1 MKNHHKILK
10 ELFDYALAISLLMGL
25 FLPIILLIVLAT
37 IDTKRFG
44 LFEQKRVG
52 YKGKLFKI
60 HKIRTMKR
68 SDNRS
73 TITLYKDKRITKF
86 GLFLR
91 NYKLDELP
99 QIFNILKG
107 DMSFVGPRPDVQG
120 YADKLEGEDRIV
132 LDVKPGITGP
142 AQLYFKNESKIL
154 SNQINPELY
163 NKTIIWPKKV
173 SINKAYIKNY
183 TLLADFKYIYK
194 TIFGLYE

>member
-10 ELFDYALAISLLMGL
+10 GLFDYTL
-25 FLPIILLIVLAT
+25 IILLIISSFVIILMIILAT
-37 IDTKRFG
+37 ISTKKIGVFS
-44 LFEQKRVG
+44 QKRVG
-52 YKGKLFKI
+52 YKGRLFKI
-60 HKIRTMKR
+60 YKIRTMK
-68 SDNRS
+68 SSSNKS
-73 TITLYKDKRITKF
+73 TITLYEDERVTKF
-86 GLFLR
+86 GTFLR
-91 NYKLDELP
+91 KSKLDELP
-99 QIFNILKG
+99 QLFSILKG

-163 NKTIIWPKKV
+163 NKTVIWPKKV

-194 TIFGLYE
+194 TIF